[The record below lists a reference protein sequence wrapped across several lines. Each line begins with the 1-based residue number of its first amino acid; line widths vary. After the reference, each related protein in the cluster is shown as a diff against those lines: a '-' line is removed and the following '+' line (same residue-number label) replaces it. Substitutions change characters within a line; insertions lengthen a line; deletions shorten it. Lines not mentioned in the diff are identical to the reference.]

1 MVTKREVLVA
11 DIPSLFVSFILR
23 NTIAATDTSSID
35 STLYIGFPSKSKLL
49 ILSNSTQV
57 YVDLTLKP
65 EYATIFSNGTKMIV
79 CNENGDI
86 AVFSL
91 SPEFMVL

>member
-1 MVTKREVLVA
+1 MENTVSAVIKREVLVT

-23 NTIAATDTSSID
+23 NTD

-49 ILSNSTQV
+49 ILTDSSEF

-65 EYATIFSNGTKMIV
+65 EYASIFSNGT
-79 CNENGDI
+79 
-86 AVFSL
+86 
-91 SPEFMVL
+91 

>member
-1 MVTKREVLVA
+1 MENTISKVTNREVLVT

-23 NTIAATDTSSID
+23 NLITET

-49 ILSNSTQV
+49 ILTNSSQV

-65 EYATIFSNGTKMIV
+65 EYATIFSNGTKMII
-79 CNENGDI
+79 CNENADI
-86 AVFSL
+86 AIFSL
-91 SPEFMVL
+91 